1 MTEWPSRSK
10 RRVSVNNF
18 GYGGS
23 NAHAIIEDPRYLVP
37 KRTGHL
43 NGFAVKSRKVRIFT
57 LSAKDELSA
66 RASARNLKSYLLGV
80 PGNRERE
87 KLLDNLAY
95 TLSERRTKFTW
106 ASALSVGSFDDLI
119 SALDHIKPRR
129 SSKRPRL
136 GFVFTGQGA
145 QWHAMGRELI
155 DQYPVF
161 KATLIEVERQL
172 KSFGASWSL
181 LGEPRLFATIIWVCL

>member
-1 MTEWPSRSK
+1 M
-10 RRVSVNNF
+10 
-18 GYGGS
+18 
-23 NAHAIIEDPRYLVP
+23 I
-37 KRTGHL
+37 
-43 NGFAVKSRKVRIFT
+43 
-57 LSAKDELSA
+57 
-66 RASARNLKSYLLGV
+66 
-80 PGNRERE
+80 
-87 KLLDNLAY
+87 
-95 TLSERRTKFTW
+95 
-106 ASALSVGSFDDLI
+106 GSFDDLI